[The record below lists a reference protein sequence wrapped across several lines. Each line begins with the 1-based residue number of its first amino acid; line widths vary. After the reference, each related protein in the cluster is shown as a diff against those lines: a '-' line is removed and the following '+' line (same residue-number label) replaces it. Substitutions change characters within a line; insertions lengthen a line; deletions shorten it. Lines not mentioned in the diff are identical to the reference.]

1 MANPFKTTENKA
13 KPNTHV
19 EKPTPAPAPPAQPKP
34 TEEPKSNPLAGMI
47 LEKPIGKTYAVYL
60 DVDLVEEIDRLAK
73 VNKTNRSKIINILLR
88 DAVKQSNN

>member
-19 EKPTPAPAPPAQPKP
+19 EKPIPIADPTPITVDVAP
-34 TEEPKSNPLAGMI
+34 NPLAGMN
-47 LEKPIGKTYAVYL
+47 LEKPTGKSYAVYL

-73 VNKTNRSKIINILLR
+73 LNKTNRSKIINILLHEQIKKLN
-88 DAVKQSNN
+88 D

>member
-19 EKPTPAPAPPAQPKP
+19 EKPTHVPVADPAPVA
-34 TEEPKSNPLAGMI
+34 EEPKSNPLAGMN
-47 LEKPIGKTYAVYL
+47 LEKPTGKSYAVYL

-73 VNKTNRSKIINILLR
+73 VNKTNRSKIINLLLR
-88 DAVKQSNN
+88 DQIKKLND

>member
-19 EKPTPAPAPPAQPKP
+19 EKPTHVPVADLAPVA
-34 TEEPKSNPLAGMI
+34 EEPKSNPLAGMN
-47 LEKPIGKTYAVYL
+47 LEKPTGKSYAVYL

-73 VNKTNRSKIINILLR
+73 VNKTNRSKIINLLLR
-88 DAVKQSNN
+88 DQIKKLND